1 MVIDRLRRSLETRI
15 DRSRARMDESQDPE
29 STGAADRDIGRDL
42 IAVENAEL
50 NRLYENGIISDVT
63 RRRLQ
68 HSLDLEATGLSDEH
82 R

>member
-1 MVIDRLRRSLETRI
+1 VPGLQIRI
-15 DRSRARMDESQDPE
+15 DRTRARMDESQDPE
-29 STGAADRDIGRDL
+29 STGAADHDIRRDL

-50 NRLYENGIISDVT
+50 KRLYENGIISDVT

-68 HSLDLEATGLSDEH
+68 RSLDLEAARLSDEH